1 MTPDTEISVQDY
13 LAIIIR
19 RRWLLIVPTVAV
31 VLVSIV
37 VGFSLPK
44 IYKTEAVLLIQDPK
58 IMNPLIQGM
67 AVSSPVGLRMRLVQ
81 EELLGWTS
89 LSRLVQE
96 LGLDRRAKTP
106 AGFESL
112 VKRLKRD
119 IVVSAGKG
127 NLLTLSYTNANPALA
142 QNVLNTI
149 TTIYIQRNVES
160 QTSEAKTAIRFIE
173 SELNVYKAKL
183 ELSERALREFKELY
197 TMEMPV
203 AAKLNSQII
212 TLQVQLAQVLV
223 ENTEAHPVVVA
234 IKRQIAELKENRN
247 NEIRRIIAA
256 AITKSSNPDIYQ
268 DFAKALESDAQA
280 GDPTVEAART
290 AYQLWVQRLDNP
302 MLQPDGQ
309 PAYAPAPG
317 EASGQ
322 ASETQSPIAV
332 DVTEG
337 GIMSISLA
345 PRQEQ
350 ELSRLRRDYEVHR
363 RTYQEMQQR
372 LERAK
377 ITQRLGDS
385 DEGTKFKVIEP
396 ARLPLR
402 PVSPNMW
409 LIFCGSLAAG
419 LFLGACLAFAAEY
432 FDQSIQS
439 DEDVHAVLG
448 LPVIGSIFT
457 IITPADIEARR
468 KWLETWMSGRAELER
483 LNTYVWKPIW
493 SRVDR
498 WLLRWGL

>member
-290 AYQLWVQRLDNP
+290 AYQLWVQR
-302 MLQPDGQ
+302 
-309 PAYAPAPG
+309 
-317 EASGQ
+317 
-322 ASETQSPIAV
+322 
-332 DVTEG
+332 
-337 GIMSISLA
+337 
-345 PRQEQ
+345 
-350 ELSRLRRDYEVHR
+350 
-363 RTYQEMQQR
+363 
-372 LERAK
+372 
-377 ITQRLGDS
+377 
-385 DEGTKFKVIEP
+385 
-396 ARLPLR
+396 
-402 PVSPNMW
+402 
-409 LIFCGSLAAG
+409 
-419 LFLGACLAFAAEY
+419 
-432 FDQSIQS
+432 
-439 DEDVHAVLG
+439 
-448 LPVIGSIFT
+448 
-457 IITPADIEARR
+457 
-468 KWLETWMSGRAELER
+468 
-483 LNTYVWKPIW
+483 
-493 SRVDR
+493 
-498 WLLRWGL
+498 